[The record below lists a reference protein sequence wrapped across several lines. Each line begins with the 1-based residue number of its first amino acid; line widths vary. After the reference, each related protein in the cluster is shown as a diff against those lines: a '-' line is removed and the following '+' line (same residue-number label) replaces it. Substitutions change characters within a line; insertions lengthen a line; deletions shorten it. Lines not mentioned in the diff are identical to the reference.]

1 MAELATALVVVDG
14 SVAVVFSVGVLV
26 NKPVGVTDVMLLD
39 VTASLVVADVDN
51 ATVVDTPDS
60 VVVVCGTV
68 IVVCGCDADVVP
80 TSVPAVDTDEVA

>member
-26 NKPVGVTDVMLLD
+26 NKPVGETDVMLLD

-68 IVVCGCDADVVP
+68 TVVCGCDVDVVA
-80 TSVPAVDTDEVA
+80 TSVTDVGTDEVF